1 MEIALWDRVKDSKD
15 PAELQAYIDR
25 FPQGTFA
32 SLAKL
37 MIQRVKR
44 EEEQRIAAVRE
55 QLLEEARKKAAATG
69 VPSQP
74 AAPPPTTVAALP
86 TPATTP
92 TPPPTTNAA
101 GVPPPDRE
109 ALTKSLQRELS
120 RVGCNP
126 GAVDGVWGGQT
137 SEALKNF
144 GRHAKVKV
152 QSDEPTPAALEAVT
166 ARKDRACPLVCDD
179 DEMVVKGKCVAKPK
193 PAQTAKK
200 KPQTRSA
207 ESTTTKRRTTQSDS
221 DGKPKSQTQT
231 QPRQQSPGFRPC
243 LGVISCGI
251 KVLPF

>member
-32 SLAKL
+32 PLARL

-55 QLLEEARKKAAATG
+55 QLLEEARKKAQATG
-69 VPSQP
+69 PAPQP
-74 AAPPPTTVAALP
+74 AAPPPTTVATLP
-86 TPATTP
+86 AATAPP
-92 TPPPTTNAA
+92 TPPPTTNPTGA
-101 GVPPPDRE
+101 PPPDRE

-126 GAVDGVWGGQT
+126 GSVDGIWGGQT

-144 GRHAKVKV
+144 GRHAKVSV
-152 QSDEPTPAALEAVT
+152 QSDEPTPSALEAVT

-179 DEMVVKGKCVAKPK
+179 DEMVVKGKCVAKPA
-193 PAQTAKK
+193 PAAKK

-207 ESTTTKRRTTQSDS
+207 ESTGTKRRTTQSEPEE
-221 DGKPKSQTQT
+221 KPKAQT
-231 QPRQQSPGFRPC
+231 QPRQQGPAFRPC
-243 LGVISCGI
+243 LGVISCGM